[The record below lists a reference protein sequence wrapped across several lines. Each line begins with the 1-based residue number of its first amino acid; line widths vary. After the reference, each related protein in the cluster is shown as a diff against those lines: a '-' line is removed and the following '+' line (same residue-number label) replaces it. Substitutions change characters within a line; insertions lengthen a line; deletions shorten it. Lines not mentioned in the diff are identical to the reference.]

1 MRKIYLIAITIALIS
16 SCSMSDEV
24 KNMNNGYVF
33 ARESKYSQVIEKE
46 GGTAVVPCTVIDFDY
61 NSDYIVAAQIDNAGC
76 LNDFEPNAKL
86 TFWIINC
93 KTNEVYSNLSII
105 EYFNYKK
112 KFGISKKLKLD
123 IEFE

>member
-1 MRKIYLIAITIALIS
+1 
-16 SCSMSDEV
+16 MSDEV

-33 ARESKYSQVIEKE
+33 ARESKFSQVIEKE
-46 GGTAVVPCTVIDFDY
+46 GGTTIIPCTVIDFGF
-61 NSDYIVAAQIDNAGC
+61 NSDFIVAAQIENKGC
-76 LNDFEPNAKL
+76 LNDFDPNANL
-86 TFWIINC
+86 SFWIIDC

-105 EYFNYKK
+105 QYFHYKK